1 MRLFVVSFINILFD
15 LMSFAIIARIL
26 ISWVRTPGA
35 GRIKMFLN
43 DLTDPILGPF
53 KRPIFQI
60 GMIDLSPIVVL
71 VLLDVSKSL
80 LINIAGSLLQN
91 L

>member
-1 MRLFVVSFINILFD
+1 MRVFVISFINILFD

-26 ISWVRTPGA
+26 LSWIRSPGA
-35 GRIKMFLN
+35 GKIKMFLQ
-43 DLTDPILGPF
+43 DVTDPILEPF
-53 KRPIFQI
+53 KRPIFQV

-71 VLLDVSKSL
+71 LLLDVSKSL
-80 LINIAGSLLQN
+80 LINIAGALLQN

>member
-1 MRLFVVSFINILFD
+1 MQMFVVSFINILFD

-26 ISWVRTPGA
+26 MSWVRTPGA
-35 GRIKMFLN
+35 GKIKMFLN
-43 DLTDPILGPF
+43 DITDPILVPF

-60 GMIDLSPIVVL
+60 GIIDLSPIVVL
-71 VLLDVSKSL
+71 ILLDISKSL
-80 LINIAGSLLQN
+80 LINIAATLLQN

>member
-1 MRLFVVSFINILFD
+1 MFVISFINILFD

-26 ISWVRTPGA
+26 MSWVRTPGA
-35 GRIKMFLN
+35 GRIKMFLH
-43 DLTDPILGPF
+43 DVTDPILEPF

-71 VLLDVSKSL
+71 ILLDISKSL
-80 LINIAGSLLQN
+80 LINIAGALLQN